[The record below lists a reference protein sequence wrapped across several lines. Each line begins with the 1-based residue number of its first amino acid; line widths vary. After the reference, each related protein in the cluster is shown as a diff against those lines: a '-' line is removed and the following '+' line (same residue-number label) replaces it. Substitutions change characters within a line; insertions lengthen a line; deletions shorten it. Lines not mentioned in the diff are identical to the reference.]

1 MAETDDLENDKT
13 TPPGRRSGSG
23 SASIARFLVKSRATK
38 PHVPVPPED
47 QQPPESDA
55 EGKSG
60 D

>member
-1 MAETDDLENDKT
+1 MAETDDQENDKI

-38 PHVPVPPED
+38 PQMPVQPED
-47 QQPPESDA
+47 QQPPENDA
-55 EGKSG
+55 EGEGG